1 MVTGTKESEAIQMGY
16 VERAA
21 GGEVER
27 YYTSQTNKKHNDALD
42 GLAYTFDYMQ
52 HKQAQELAKIAAYE
66 SGYRAGVRNQRRRY
80 QERRKRCIYFAK
92 QKALGVLMLAL
103 SVIIPVAMDG
113 DATPLL
119 ITVPMGLALL
129 FSKEM
134 MIYNSYYMEVQE
146 RKGR

>member
-1 MVTGTKESEAIQMGY
+1 MGNTA
-16 VERAA
+16 R
-21 GGEVER
+21 
-27 YYTSQTNKKHNDALD
+27 KDALD

-66 SGYRAGVRNQRRRY
+66 SGYRAGARAQRRKY
-80 QERRKRCIYFAK
+80 TERRKQRLYFAK

-103 SVIIPVAMDG
+103 SAIIPVVLDG
-113 DATPLL
+113 DATACL

-134 MIYNSYYMEVQE
+134 LLYNSYYMEVQE
-146 RKGR
+146 RKGN